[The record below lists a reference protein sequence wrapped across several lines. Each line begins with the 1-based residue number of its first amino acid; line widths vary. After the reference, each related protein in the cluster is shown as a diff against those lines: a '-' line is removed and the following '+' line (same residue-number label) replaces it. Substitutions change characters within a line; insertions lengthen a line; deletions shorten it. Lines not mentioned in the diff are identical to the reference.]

1 MCACRALCASV
12 RLRGRFRTGFI
23 NCLIE
28 ERQVRNLSF
37 GRRTLSA
44 LGKIC
49 IVIAVIFVFLFGLMG
64 TVYLSLRTAEV
75 KVPDV
80 SGKDR
85 LEAEKMLEDVGL
97 KIRVRGTKPTAD
109 KQDTVL
115 NQVPEPGMTVKEG
128 IQVAVEVS
136 RAPKEGENVAVS
148 LGDTQDQNANKP
160 ADNSNANQTQA
171 ANQNQTQ
178 TQSQN
183 QNKPKNKNKNSN
195 NANNKNANNSNN
207 ANSNRNANGNN
218 MNANRGAGNINH
230 NANTTPNANR
240 ATTNTNANK
249 RAPSTNLTPNPG
261 TNKRTP

>member
-1 MCACRALCASV
+1 
-12 RLRGRFRTGFI
+12 
-23 NCLIE
+23 LIE

-44 LGKIC
+44 LGKIG
-49 IVIAVIFVFLFGLMG
+49 IVIAVILVFIFGLMG

-85 LEAEKMLEDVGL
+85 LAAEKMLEDVGL

-109 KQDTVL
+109 KPDTVL

-136 RAPKEGENVAVS
+136 RAPKEGENVAAS

-171 ANQNQTQ
+171 ANQNQN
-178 TQSQN
+178 QSQNQN
-183 QNKPKNKNKNSN
+183 QNKPKNKNKNS
-195 NANNKNANNSNN
+195 KNANNGNN
-207 ANSNRNANGNN
+207 ANGANSNRNANGTN

>member
-1 MCACRALCASV
+1 
-12 RLRGRFRTGFI
+12 
-23 NCLIE
+23 
-28 ERQVRNLSF
+28 LSF

-44 LGKIC
+44 LGKIG
-49 IVIAVIFVFLFGLMG
+49 IVIAVIVVFLFGLMG

-85 LEAEKMLEDVGL
+85 LAAEKMLEDVGL

-109 KQDTVL
+109 KPDTVL
-115 NQVPEPGMTVKEG
+115 NQVPEPGMIVKEG

-136 RAPKEGENVAVS
+136 RVPKEGENVAAS

-171 ANQNQTQ
+171 VNQNQN
-178 TQSQN
+178 QSQN
-183 QNKPKNKNKNSN
+183 QNKPKTKNKNSN

-207 ANSNRNANGNN
+207 ANGANSNRNANGNN

-230 NANTTPNANR
+230 NANTTPNANH

>member
-1 MCACRALCASV
+1 M
-12 RLRGRFRTGFI
+12 I

-44 LGKIC
+44 LGKIG
-49 IVIAVIFVFLFGLMG
+49 IVIAVIVVFLFGLMG

-85 LEAEKMLEDVGL
+85 LAAEKMLEDVGL

-109 KQDTVL
+109 RPDTVL

-136 RAPKEGENVAVS
+136 RVPKEGENVAAS

-160 ADNSNANQTQA
+160 ADNSNANQTQT
-171 ANQNQTQ
+171 ANQNQN
-178 TQSQN
+178 QSQNQNQN

-207 ANSNRNANGNN
+207 ANGANSNRNANGNN

>member
-1 MCACRALCASV
+1 M
-12 RLRGRFRTGFI
+12 
-23 NCLIE
+23 
-28 ERQVRNLSF
+28 SF

-44 LGKIC
+44 LGKIG
-49 IVIAVIFVFLFGLMG
+49 IVIAVIVVFLFGLMG

-85 LEAEKMLEDVGL
+85 LAAEKMLEDVGL

-109 KQDTVL
+109 KPDTVL

-136 RAPKEGENVAVS
+136 RAPKEGENVAAS

-171 ANQNQTQ
+171 VNQNQN
-178 TQSQN
+178 QSQNQN
-183 QNKPKNKNKNSN
+183 QNKPKTKNKNSN

-207 ANSNRNANGNN
+207 ANGSNSNRNANGNN

-240 ATTNTNANK
+240 AITNTNANK